1 MYSCQVYMMLYYLL
15 DPHVILEISQL
26 CYKAL
31 LRTIA
36 FSTTQ
41 CISTW
46 RCLTLFSLQAVIVP
60 VGRIALGRILNVV
73 GSIIDPHSQV
83 CHSCQFNNTNQ
94 ATIGDSQESQLYTN
108 EAFLFLSNPH

>member
-1 MYSCQVYMMLYYLL
+1 M
-15 DPHVILEISQL
+15 IS
-26 CYKAL
+26 
-31 LRTIA
+31 
-36 FSTTQ
+36 
-41 CISTW
+41 
-46 RCLTLFSLQAVIVP
+46 TLFSLQAVIVP

-108 EAFLFLSNPH
+108 EAFLFLSNPHSNVNNWNRHFLTSHFISTL